1 MWNITKYVSGYT
13 QDAKNARNPLSV
25 NEIRQDAVGTSVEGI
40 TLHDRYCYDTMC
52 VTMEIAI
59 TFFIDHMEQE
69 VQP

>member
-1 MWNITKYVSGYT
+1 MGALTGSPIS
-13 QDAKNARNPLSV
+13 QD
-25 NEIRQDAVGTSVEGI
+25 VGAGLRRGTEGLELEGI